1 MAEIGWN
8 EQAGRFTDSRG
19 RFISQSAVRSV
30 IDGIADAAS
39 ERLAQASQRLLNG
52 ELSLAAWQ
60 LEAQQTIKLAHV
72 SAAVIAHG
80 GAAQMTPQ
88 RWGAIGPVVKS
99 EYQYLRD
106 FAQDIAD
113 GRQPLNGMLTA
124 RARQYGQ
131 AARVTFERTY
141 GQDQQQRGYQSERS
155 VLSAAEHCGLCVQE
169 AGKGW
174 VLIGS
179 LIPIG
184 QRTCRAMDRC
194 HVEYRREM
202 ADSEAAA

>member
-1 MAEIGWN
+1 VADIGWN

-19 RFISQSAVRSV
+19 RFVSQSAVRSV
-30 IDGIADAAS
+30 VDQIADAAS
-39 ERLAQASQRLLNG
+39 ERMARAAQALLDGN
-52 ELSLAAWQ
+52 LSLGAFQAELQ
-60 LEAQQTIKLAHV
+60 ATIKLAHV

-80 GAAQMTPQ
+80 GADQMTPQ
-88 RWGAIGPVVKS
+88 RWGAIGPTVKR
-99 EYQYLRD
+99 EYQYLKA
-106 FAQDIAD
+106 FADDIAS
-113 GRQPLNGMLTA
+113 GRQVLTGMLTA

-141 GQDQQQRGYQSERS
+141 GRDQQQRGYQSERS

-202 ADSEAAA
+202 AGSEAAA